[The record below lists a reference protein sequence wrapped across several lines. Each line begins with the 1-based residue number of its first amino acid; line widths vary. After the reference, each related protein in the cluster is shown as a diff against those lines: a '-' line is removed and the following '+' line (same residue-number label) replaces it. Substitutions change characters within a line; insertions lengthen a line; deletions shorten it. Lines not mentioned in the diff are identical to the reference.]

1 MSDDALAFAYKH
13 CEELVRDVDEDR
25 FLSAQFSPAD
35 KRPHLF
41 ALYAFSHEIARV
53 RDSVRE
59 AMIGEI
65 RLQWWRDTLQGEA
78 RGDVRANPIAAA
90 LDDTIVKFRLPR
102 QALVDLIDARVFD
115 LYDDAMPSL
124 NDLEGYCGETS
135 SSLFRF
141 ASIILC
147 DGSDPGSADAA
158 GHAGVASGITGLL
171 RAFPWHSRRGQNYV
185 PAEILKRHGV
195 VAEDIATG
203 RGGPG
208 LAGCACGPAR
218 GCPLA
223 SRADPEPAR
232 HDTSRGAACLSVAG
246 PRQPLSQAHGAER
259 LRPLQHAGRYGEVAE
274 DLVPLA
280 GVVLIYLRKA
290 ACPTPLGN
298 SRPLCTTALRFPSR
312 CPFSNTVGVLT
323 RGLDV
328 RRPSLAAYRERGA
341 T

>member
-1 MSDDALAFAYKH
+1 MTDDALNFAYAH
-13 CEELVRDVDEDR
+13 CEELIRDVDEDR
-25 FLSAQFSPAD
+25 FLAAQFSPAD

-115 LYDDAMPSL
+115 LYDDQMPTV

-135 SSLFRF
+135 SSLLRL

-147 DGSDPGSADAA
+147 GGADPGSADAA
-158 GHAGVASGITGLL
+158 GHAGVAYAMTGLL
-171 RAFPWHSRRGQNYV
+171 RAFPWHARRGQVFV
-185 PAEILKRHGV
+185 PTDILARHGV
-195 VAEDIATG
+195 VRDDIISG

-208 LAGCACGPAR
+208 LMGALADMRAVARWHMEQTRSLRSTIRPETRPAYR
-218 GCPLA
+218 LLA
-223 SRADPEPAR
+223 LVEP
-232 HDTSRGAACLSVAG
+232 
-246 PRQPLSQAHGAER
+246 
-259 LRPLQHAGRYGEVAE
+259 
-274 DLVPLA
+274 
-280 GVVLIYLRKA
+280 YLRRMERTDYD
-290 ACPTPLGN
+290 PFTTPVDIAKWRKIWFLW
-298 SRPLCTTALRFPSR
+298 
-312 CPFSNTVGVLT
+312 
-323 RGLDV
+323 RGW
-328 RRPSLAAYRERGA
+328 S
-341 T
+341 